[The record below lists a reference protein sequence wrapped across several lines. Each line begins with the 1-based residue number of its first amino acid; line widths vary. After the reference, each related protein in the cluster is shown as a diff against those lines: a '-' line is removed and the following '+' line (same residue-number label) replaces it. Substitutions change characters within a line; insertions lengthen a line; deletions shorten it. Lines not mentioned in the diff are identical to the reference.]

1 MPDRPF
7 NVSTL
12 FADLGWD
19 IQGSDLDE
27 AVRWALVELYL
38 RRQGKTICNKEFQSR
53 RCTREVG
60 HSGLCCDAEYC
71 ICDLQ

>member
-38 RRQGKTICNKEFQSR
+38 QRKLTQQLMATLENRCDCLCTGKCPTEHQLEKLR
-53 RCTREVG
+53 G
-60 HSGLCCDAEYC
+60 
-71 ICDLQ
+71 